1 MRDPKWISS
10 LLTQSPFG
18 LDTHFLLTLIT
29 KSLIYILLIAIQ
41 QQSIWFSLF
50 NVVHWLI
57 CLLTC
62 YNNVSFTVFHNV
74 VLDGLR
80 NLYNFKS
87 TDFRPQSLSYP
98 LVRGTLGGYPIP
110 QYRTKNL
117 LIPKY
122 CVENLR
128 NTDTAF
134 MIGDAY
140 LTLYPSRVF
149 FFFFFISSM
158 YIPEINLILRE
169 QTWEDLELI
178 GTTIEKPGHWMFYQF
193 HHRVTV

>member
-149 FFFFFISSM
+149 FFFLSQACIHQKSTSAFARKREISNWTVQRSKSQVTGCPTNFI
-158 YIPEINLILRE
+158 
-169 QTWEDLELI
+169 
-178 GTTIEKPGHWMFYQF
+178 IE
-193 HHRVTV
+193 

>member
-41 QQSIWFSLF
+41 QQSIWFSSF

-80 NLYNFKS
+80 NLYNFKKHWFSS
-87 TDFRPQSLSYP
+87 TKFVVSFGEGDI
-98 LVRGTLGGYPIP
+98 GGLPNTGIP
-110 QYRTKNL
+110 YEKFANTEILCRKPTKYRYHIYDRWRL
-117 LIPKY
+117 LNVVSI
-122 CVENLR
+122 
-128 NTDTAF
+128 
-134 MIGDAY
+134 
-140 LTLYPSRVF
+140 SRV
-149 FFFFFISSM
+149 FFFFISSM

-193 HHRVTV
+193 HHRITV

>member
-149 FFFFFISSM
+149 FFFYLKHVSTRNQPQPSRENVRSRIERYNDPKARSLDVLPISS
-158 YIPEINLILRE
+158 
-169 QTWEDLELI
+169 
-178 GTTIEKPGHWMFYQF
+178 
-193 HHRVTV
+193 